1 MQARPRERKGNQVQ
15 GERRKR
21 SVSIDALSFC
31 TCVSRVSVKR
41 LPAMHYEYIGALE
54 VTYGNALAAGGGF
67 HRVTTTEGSAA
78 EVTPQ
83 TYLWYKLTASVGRTS
98 GSSMSGRLS
107 PAPAARKQLSA
118 GSSLSSSSA
127 AANSSQGGSDGT
139 EIARGIT
146 QLRIESED
154 WSPPLLSESDQL
166 AERSNSSSSSS
177 AQGSRRTSRVKEN
190 VPRWTRMDKP
200 IDRQRGLFVWYQNVD
215 WQGPP
220 SPSSS
225 TSISSA
231 NSTSSPLA
239 SSSSSVG
246 GDTSGSSN
254 YPLRE
259 IRVVRVVKD
268 IPEGF
273 EYLPDPIISS
283 AGLNGST

>member
-1 MQARPRERKGNQVQ
+1 
-15 GERRKR
+15 
-21 SVSIDALSFC
+21 
-31 TCVSRVSVKR
+31 
-41 LPAMHYEYIGALE
+41 MHYEYIGALE

-67 HRVTTTEGSAA
+67 HRVTTAEGSAA

-83 TYLWYKLTASVGRTS
+83 TYLWCKLTASVGRTSSSSSTAS

-118 GSSLSSSSA
+118 GSSSSSSSA
-127 AANSSQGGSDGT
+127 AVNSSQGGSDGT

-154 WSPPLLSESDQL
+154 WSPPPLSESDQL
-166 AERSNSSSSSS
+166 AERSNSSSSS

-190 VPRWTRMDKP
+190 VPKWTRMDKP

-239 SSSSSVG
+239 SSSSSVSG
-246 GDTSGSSN
+246 GDAAGSSN
-254 YPLRE
+254 YPLKE
-259 IRVVRVVKD
+259 IRVVRDVKD

-273 EYLPDPIISS
+273 EYLPDPIVSS
-283 AGLNGST
+283 AGSSGST